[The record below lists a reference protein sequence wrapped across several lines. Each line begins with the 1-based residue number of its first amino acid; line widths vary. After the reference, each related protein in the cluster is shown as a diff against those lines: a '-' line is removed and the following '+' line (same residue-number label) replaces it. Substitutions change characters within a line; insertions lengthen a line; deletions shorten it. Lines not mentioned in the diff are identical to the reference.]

1 MTPKW
6 KKGLKY
12 AAIGLA
18 AVLLAAGGG
27 FWIYAQ
33 DYYRADAAARQVLAE
48 PQGKVE
54 ALEKMWVFRPD
65 PEQTG
70 RDRDGGSPGSSKSS
84 GNPGNPGSLG
94 EPEEPGEPGEP
105 EQPGEPRQPRQPGLI
120 FYPGGKVEAAAY
132 APLLQ
137 KLAQNGIA
145 CVLMEMPFN
154 LAVLD
159 TNAADRAFAQLP
171 QVKRWYIGGHS
182 LGGAMAGSYA
192 GAHADKLEGLILLG
206 AYSAAAIPEDLPTL
220 AIYGSEDRVLDRSKL
235 PVSQDT
241 LLEIAGGNHAY
252 FGDYGEQKG
261 DGTATISREEQQRQ
275 TAEAIVKFMTDGHER

>member
-6 KKGLKY
+6 KKGVKY
-12 AAIGLA
+12 AVTGLA

-70 RDRDGGSPGSSKSS
+70 RERDGGSPGSPGSS
-84 GNPGNPGSLG
+84 RNLGNPRSSESPSSLESPGS
-94 EPEEPGEPGEP
+94 
-105 EQPGEPRQPRQPGLI
+105 PGLI

-137 KLAQNGIA
+137 KLAQHGIT

-159 TNAADRAFAQLP
+159 ANAADRAFAQLP

-206 AYSAAAIPEDLPTL
+206 AYSAAALPEDLPTL

-235 PVSQDT
+235 PVSPNT

-261 DGTATISREEQQRQ
+261 DGTAAISREEQQRQ
-275 TAEAIVKFMTDGHER
+275 TAEAIVKFMTDDHER

>member
-65 PEQTG
+65 PEQEG
-70 RDRDGGSPGSSKSS
+70 RERVGGSPRSPGSSENP
-84 GNPGNPGSLG
+84 GNPGNPGNPRSPESPSSLG
-94 EPEEPGEPGEP
+94 SLGS
-105 EQPGEPRQPRQPGLI
+105 PGLI

-137 KLAQNGIA
+137 KLAQHGIT
-145 CVLMEMPFN
+145 CVLLEMPFH

-159 TNAADRAFAQLP
+159 TSAADRAFAQLP

-206 AYSAAAIPEDLPTL
+206 AYSAAAIPEDLSTL

-235 PVSQDT
+235 PVSPNT

-261 DGTATISREEQQRQ
+261 DGTAAISREEQQRQ
-275 TAEAIVKFMTDGHER
+275 TAEAIVKFMTDGQEP

>member
-1 MTPKW
+1 MTGKW

-33 DYYRADAAARQVLAE
+33 DYYRAEAAARQVLAE
-48 PQGKVE
+48 PSGKVE

-70 RDRDGGSPGSSKSS
+70 RDRDGGSSESPESPES
-84 GNPGNPGSLG
+84 PGSLG
-94 EPEEPGEPGEP
+94 S
-105 EQPGEPRQPRQPGLI
+105 PGLI

-137 KLAQNGIA
+137 KLAQNGIT
-145 CVLMEMPFN
+145 CVLLEMPFH

-235 PVSQDT
+235 PVTQHP
-241 LLEIAGGNHAY
+241 LLEIVGGNHAY

-275 TAEAIVKFMTDGHER
+275 TAEAIVKFMTDGHEP

>member
-48 PQGKVE
+48 PSGKVE

-70 RDRDGGSPGSSKSS
+70 RERDGGSP
-84 GNPGNPGSLG
+84 
-94 EPEEPGEPGEP
+94 
-105 EQPGEPRQPRQPGLI
+105 
-120 FYPGGKVEAAAY
+120 
-132 APLLQ
+132 
-137 KLAQNGIA
+137 
-145 CVLMEMPFN
+145 
-154 LAVLD
+154 
-159 TNAADRAFAQLP
+159 
-171 QVKRWYIGGHS
+171 
-182 LGGAMAGSYA
+182 
-192 GAHADKLEGLILLG
+192 GLILLG

-220 AIYGSEDRVLDRSKL
+220 EIYGSEDRVLDRSKL
-235 PVSQDT
+235 PVSPNT

-261 DGTATISREEQQRQ
+261 DGTAAISREEQQRQ

>member
-6 KKGLKY
+6 KKGLQY

-18 AVLLAAGGG
+18 AFLLAAGGG

-70 RDRDGGSPGSSKSS
+70 RERDGGS
-84 GNPGNPGSLG
+84 
-94 EPEEPGEPGEP
+94 
-105 EQPGEPRQPRQPGLI
+105 PGLI

-137 KLAQNGIA
+137 KLAQHGIT

-159 TNAADRAFAQLP
+159 ANAADRAFAQLP

-235 PVSQDT
+235 PISPNT

-261 DGTATISREEQQRQ
+261 DGTAAISREEQQRQ
-275 TAEAIVKFMTDGHER
+275 TAEAIVKFMTDDHER